1 MPSLYLLYRLDGR
14 TVVPELLKL
23 EIKVVQ
29 PGDELHLRRV
39 AFDDD
44 ELLVEDSFDDK
55 PAAVML
61 RSGFAEQFVEA
72 DVLLFIEA
80 ERVFIAQRSGLL
92 SGLVCQFSVGIHN
105 IGSKG
110 VRLGRTPG
118 LAERAPLSDKCQFV
132 GQRYSSLLSGDNKN
146 PRRKI
151 FCENFEKPPLRLP
164 GPSLFPV
171 QYYNR
176 AGAKTNPRCGLER
189 TGADIGT
196 EVFQSV
202 VSCSM
207 KGRFSYCVHY
217 PDINCM
223 K

>member
-14 TVVPELLKL
+14 TVIGQFLKL
-23 EIKVVQ
+23 KIKLVQ
-29 PGDELHLRRV
+29 PGNKLRLRRV

-44 ELLVEDSFDDK
+44 KLLGEDSFDDK
-55 PAAVML
+55 TAAVML

-92 SGLVCQFSVGIHN
+92 SGLVCQFSVSIHN

-118 LAERAPLSDKCQFV
+118 LAEQGPLSDKCQFV
-132 GQRYSSLLSGDNKN
+132 GQRYSSLFSGENKN

-151 FCENFEKPPLRLP
+151 FCKNFEKPPLRP
-164 GPSLFPV
+164 P
-171 QYYNR
+171 R
-176 AGAKTNPRCGLER
+176 AGLSRCNITTVRAPKQTLGADWSGLER
-189 TGADIGT
+189 TS
-196 EVFQSV
+196 EP
-202 VSCSM
+202 
-207 KGRFSYCVHY
+207 RYFSRLYLAA
-217 PDINCM
+217 
-223 K
+223 